1 MIMFRHKCTQLF
13 RNGKMVKTR
22 YPQPKEGKARIL
34 MDKWPEMLTF
44 VFDKSKF
51 ESFITIGL

>member
-1 MIMFRHKCTQLF
+1 MFRHKCTQLF

-44 VFDKSKF
+44 VFVKSKF